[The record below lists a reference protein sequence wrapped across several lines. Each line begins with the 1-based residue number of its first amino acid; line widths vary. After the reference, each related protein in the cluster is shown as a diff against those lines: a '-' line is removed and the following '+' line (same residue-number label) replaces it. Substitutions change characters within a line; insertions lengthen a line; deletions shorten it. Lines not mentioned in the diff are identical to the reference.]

1 MEEAGLD
8 HSPGSS
14 TVITPEQIFL
24 TYYLEKEALALIHHY
39 RDSPQPVSISLCVQ
53 TEPEMDS

>member
-24 TYYLEKEALALIHHY
+24 THYLEKEALALIHHY
-39 RDSPQPVSISLCVQ
+39 WDSPQPVSISLCVQ
-53 TEPEMDS
+53 T